1 MKYLTE
7 EFYTLEILSYANS
20 HVRKSKKAEQKD
32 ENFYRHTFE
41 KVYAIFE
48 RFSKSCDWYHDTEE
62 DLKKIEEY
70 VNEPNITL
78 EERKRRIEFK
88 KMHEYLYDNRNKT
101 VYPFDEALCKEQFEE
116 RNRFLASVY
125 SQLPQE
131 ILSKIADIRVF
142 VLGYASAEVK
152 KLLRPYCA
160 KLQKTVKEI
169 KNKAYS
175 ETDEAE
181 RYLSQE
187 FGFNEYEEFLLS
199 GIEEKNGNIYLK
211 GEENDCLMIKN
222 GKILEGK
229 DKIIFPYDGNKPN
242 CPWSRII
249 YAELHRINDKFEL
262 HYLVENSDTIG
273 KADLW
278 NLTISGTDIID
289 INP

>member
-1 MKYLTE
+1 MKYLTK
-7 EFYTLEILSYANS
+7 EFYTCELLSYANS

-32 ENFYRHTFE
+32 ETFYRRTYE
-41 KVYAIFE
+41 KIYAIFE
-48 RFSKSCDWYHDTEE
+48 GFSKSCDWYRDTEE
-62 DLKKIEEY
+62 ELKKIEDY

-88 KMHEYLYDNRNKT
+88 KMYEILYDNRNRT

-116 RNRFLASVY
+116 RNRFLASIY
-125 SQLPQE
+125 AQLPQE

-187 FGFNEYEEFLLS
+187 LRFNEYEGYLIS
-199 GIEEKNGNIYLK
+199 GIEEKNGNIYLR
-211 GEENDCLMIKN
+211 GQENECLMIKD
-222 GKILEGK
+222 GAILEEK
-229 DKIIFPYDGNKPN
+229 DKIIFPYDESKPN

-249 YAELHRINDKFEL
+249 YAELHRINDNFEL
-262 HYLVENSDTIG
+262 HFLVENSDVIG
-273 KADLW
+273 KVDLW
-278 NLTISGTDIID
+278 YLTISGTEIID